1 MCVKCRMNRELS
13 PGRKENLAVHESHP
27 AASEDNIISSC
38 STVRSAKEVI
48 FFMKK
53 FVTLFTDSFRELKA
67 VRTITTMAMLAAVA
81 VILGFFSIE
90 YGQFIRIGFSSI
102 PNGIIDYL
110 FGPVV
115 GGIFHGALDI
125 IKYMMKPTGPFCPQ
139 LTLVVILAGILYGC
153 FFYKKKLTIWRVL
166 AAKFVVMLVCN
177 VILTTLC
184 LNVLYG
190 QAFMVILPA
199 RALKNLIMW
208 PIDSVIFFAIT
219 KALEQIG
226 LFRMFQKPVLANS
239 ANMQGN

>member
-1 MCVKCRMNRELS
+1 M
-13 PGRKENLAVHESHP
+13 
-27 AASEDNIISSC
+27 
-38 STVRSAKEVI
+38 
-48 FFMKK
+48 
-53 FVTLFTDSFRELKA
+53 FTDSFRELKA

-190 QAFMVILPA
+190 QAFMMILPA

>member
-1 MCVKCRMNRELS
+1 
-13 PGRKENLAVHESHP
+13 
-27 AASEDNIISSC
+27 
-38 STVRSAKEVI
+38 
-48 FFMKK
+48 MKK

-139 LTLVVILAGILYGC
+139 LTLVAMLGGIMYGC
-153 FFYKKKLTIWRVL
+153 FIYKKKLTLPRIL
-166 AAKFVVMLVCN
+166 AAKFAVALICN

-184 LNVLYG
+184 LKFLYG
-190 QAFMVILPA
+190 QALMAILPM

-208 PIDSVIFFAIT
+208 PIDSIVFFGIAKT
-219 KALEQIG
+219 LEQIG
-226 LFRMFQKPVLANS
+226 LFRTFRKSELVKNA
-239 ANMQGN
+239 

>member
-1 MCVKCRMNRELS
+1 
-13 PGRKENLAVHESHP
+13 
-27 AASEDNIISSC
+27 
-38 STVRSAKEVI
+38 
-48 FFMKK
+48 MKK

-190 QAFMVILPA
+190 QAFMVLLPA

-208 PIDSVIFFAIT
+208 PIDSVIFFCNHKGLRTDWTLSHVPEACTCKFCKYAGELKNLISYRT
-219 KALEQIG
+219 KAVRRKKTADGFL
-226 LFRMFQKPVLANS
+226 
-239 ANMQGN
+239 

>member
-1 MCVKCRMNRELS
+1 
-13 PGRKENLAVHESHP
+13 
-27 AASEDNIISSC
+27 
-38 STVRSAKEVI
+38 
-48 FFMKK
+48 MKK

-219 KALEQIG
+219 KALVAMVFTDHTNTSLWKACRQLYRHG
-226 LFRMFQKPVLANS
+226 SDGRAVSDLRRQLPVLPDPRS
-239 ANMQGN
+239 PFYPQ

>member
-1 MCVKCRMNRELS
+1 
-13 PGRKENLAVHESHP
+13 
-27 AASEDNIISSC
+27 
-38 STVRSAKEVI
+38 
-48 FFMKK
+48 MKK

-125 IKYMMKPTGPFCPQ
+125 IKQ

-190 QAFMVILPA
+190 QAFMVLLPA

-226 LFRMFQKPVLANS
+226 LFRMFQKPVLAKS
-239 ANMQGN
+239 ANMQGNQKI

>member
-1 MCVKCRMNRELS
+1 
-13 PGRKENLAVHESHP
+13 
-27 AASEDNIISSC
+27 
-38 STVRSAKEVI
+38 
-48 FFMKK
+48 MKK

-81 VILGFFSIE
+81 VILGFSPLNM
-90 YGQFIRIGFSSI
+90 GS
-102 PNGIIDYL
+102 L
-110 FGPVV
+110 FGLVFPVFQMVSLIICLDRWLEEFSWCV
-115 GGIFHGALDI
+115 GYYQVYDEANR
-125 IKYMMKPTGPFCPQ
+125 T
-139 LTLVVILAGILYGC
+139 ILSTADAGCYPGRNPVWML
-153 FFYKKKLTIWRVL
+153 FYKKKLTIWRVL

-190 QAFMVILPA
+190 QAFMVLLPA

>member
-1 MCVKCRMNRELS
+1 
-13 PGRKENLAVHESHP
+13 
-27 AASEDNIISSC
+27 
-38 STVRSAKEVI
+38 
-48 FFMKK
+48 MKK

-190 QAFMVILPA
+190 QAFMVLLPA

-226 LFRMFQKPVLANS
+226 LFRML
-239 ANMQGN
+239 